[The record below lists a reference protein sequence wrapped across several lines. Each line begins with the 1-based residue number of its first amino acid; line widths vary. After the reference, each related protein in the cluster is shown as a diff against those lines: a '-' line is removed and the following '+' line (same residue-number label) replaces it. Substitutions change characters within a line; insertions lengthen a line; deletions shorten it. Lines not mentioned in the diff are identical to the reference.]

1 MLSFLCSCYI
11 ICWYVS
17 STFYVTQVASAAG
30 GQHIGVH
37 VLAHALCY
45 GIANCIWEVFIK
57 KKPVDASAFAFP
69 LAAVYHTCGTAAALY
84 GIWFMGG
91 VTTQMIKL
99 LEPVIVLVFMQL
111 LKRAKAELT
120 HRQYLGSCL
129 VIVTVLFRLFMDPS
143 FQFDYFLF
151 ALLISIWYPLRNTV
165 WTKDLRLSSSFT
177 SVVLSIGIYACAA
190 AYFGTLG
197 SVDLSVIVPAI
208 LFGVYQLSSLLVL
221 DAVEPQMH
229 STLNV
234 GKRCFVMFG
243 VYFMS
248 EVIDIP
254 KLLVYVVSLAGAALL
269 SFQVSNRKA
278 YFVTAVG
285 LVILACVTV
294 HQSDS
299 YSTTPL
305 VVESETNL
313 VHSAAEAWNDLGR
326 NADVVIFEKYVD
338 PQVDDLANFTLY
350 DASWKY
356 HNGNVG
362 NMVWRYAAST
372 AMIDHEHGCNNF
384 KPFKRYE
391 DPFFDGP
398 PDLLVIPVANIF
410 GDANKNLSPRFLNIL
425 TNITRKSKKVMMLG
439 AGSQVNYFGHDRHDI
454 DSPITVPH
462 HTERMKLY
470 SLSEAAQDLLSA
482 LVEKSELIGSRGT
495 VTSSIFRQY
504 SVSPKIMSMG
514 CPSLFLYQGNN
525 LGEVMQL
532 NRDKMLT
539 TNDKKSLKFILTL
552 PVVYGKKLLQVFHK
566 ITLDH
571 PESIVVL
578 QEPRDLRLL
587 EIAAKAGMNFPR
599 QKWFYTYDSWHK
611 FVCDFDGGV
620 GSRIHGSMMMV
631 ACGKPT
637 FIITPDLRVEE
648 LAAAMKIPFRSIIDK
663 ALTANLSAVDM
674 FALPAPSATEFD
686 NNRQQKAKQ
695 YLQAFH
701 KEGVVGSK
709 NMYLIAGEKSPRSCL
724 DSSM

>member
-1 MLSFLCSCYI
+1 
-11 ICWYVS
+11 V
-17 STFYVTQVASAAG
+17 
-30 GQHIGVH
+30 
-37 VLAHALCY
+37 
-45 GIANCIWEVFIK
+45 
-57 KKPVDASAFAFP
+57 
-69 LAAVYHTCGTAAALY
+69 
-84 GIWFMGG
+84 
-91 VTTQMIKL
+91 
-99 LEPVIVLVFMQL
+99 
-111 LKRAKAELT
+111 
-120 HRQYLGSCL
+120 
-129 VIVTVLFRLFMDPS
+129 
-143 FQFDYFLF
+143 
-151 ALLISIWYPLRNTV
+151 
-165 WTKDLRLSSSFT
+165 
-177 SVVLSIGIYACAA
+177 A
-190 AYFGTLG
+190 AYYGTLG

-234 GKRCFVMFG
+234 GKRCFVMLG

-278 YFVTAVG
+278 YSVTAVG
-285 LVILACVTV
+285 LVILVCVTV
-294 HQSDS
+294 YQS
-299 YSTTPL
+299 
-305 VVESETNL
+305 NL
-313 VHSAAEAWNDLGR
+313 VHSGPEGWSDLGR
-326 NADVVIFEKYVD
+326 NADVVIYEEYVD
-338 PQVDDLANFTLY
+338 PQVDDLAMFTLY

-362 NMVWRYAAST
+362 NLVWRYAAST
-372 AMIDHEHGCNNF
+372 AMIDREHGCNNI
-384 KPFKRYE
+384 KPFKNHE

-398 PDLLVIPVANIF
+398 PDLMVIPVANIF
-410 GDANKNLSPRFLNIL
+410 SDANKNLSPRFLNIL
-425 TNITRKSKKVMMLG
+425 TNITRKSKKVMIMG
-439 AGSQVNYFGHDRHDI
+439 AGSQVNYFGHDKHDI
-454 DSPITVPH
+454 DSPLTVPH
-462 HTERMKLY
+462 HKERMKLY
-470 SLSEAAQDLLSA
+470 SLSEGSQDLLSA

-504 SVSPKIMSMG
+504 SDSLKIMSMG

-525 LGEVMQL
+525 LGEVMQR
-532 NRDKMLT
+532 NREKLLT

-552 PVVYGKKLLQVFHK
+552 PVVYGKKLLQLFHK

-571 PESIVVL
+571 PKSVVVL

-587 EIAAKAGMNFPR
+587 GIAAKKAGMIFPR
-599 QKWFYTYDSWHK
+599 KKWFYTYDSWHK

-637 FIITPDLRVEE
+637 FIIAPDLRVEE
-648 LAAAMKIPFRSIIDK
+648 LAAAMKVPFRTIIDK
-663 ALTANLSAVDM
+663 VLTANLSALDI
-674 FALPAPSATEFD
+674 FALPAPSAEEFD

-724 DSSM
+724 ESSM

>member
-1 MLSFLCSCYI
+1 
-11 ICWYVS
+11 
-17 STFYVTQVASAAG
+17 
-30 GQHIGVH
+30 
-37 VLAHALCY
+37 
-45 GIANCIWEVFIK
+45 
-57 KKPVDASAFAFP
+57 
-69 LAAVYHTCGTAAALY
+69 
-84 GIWFMGG
+84 
-91 VTTQMIKL
+91 
-99 LEPVIVLVFMQL
+99 
-111 LKRAKAELT
+111 
-120 HRQYLGSCL
+120 
-129 VIVTVLFRLFMDPS
+129 
-143 FQFDYFLF
+143 
-151 ALLISIWYPLRNTV
+151 
-165 WTKDLRLSSSFT
+165 
-177 SVVLSIGIYACAA
+177 
-190 AYFGTLG
+190 
-197 SVDLSVIVPAI
+197 
-208 LFGVYQLSSLLVL
+208 
-221 DAVEPQMH
+221 MH

-234 GKRCFVMFG
+234 GKRCFVMLG

-285 LVILACVTV
+285 LVILVCVTDY
-294 HQSDS
+294 QSNS
-299 YSTTPL
+299 YLTTL
-305 VVESETNL
+305 FAIESETHL
-313 VHSAAEAWNDLGR
+313 VRRGPDGWNDLGR
-326 NADVVIFEKYVD
+326 NADVVIYEEYVD

-362 NMVWRYAAST
+362 NLVWSYAASIS
-372 AMIDHEHGCNNF
+372 MIDREHGCNNI
-384 KPFKRYE
+384 KPLKSNE

-398 PDLLVIPVANIF
+398 PDLMVIPVANIF
-410 GDANKNLSPRFLNIL
+410 GVANVDPSPRVLKILNVL
-425 TNITRKSKKVMMLG
+425 SNITRKSKKVMIMG

-454 DSPITVPH
+454 DSPITIIPQQA
-462 HTERMKLY
+462 ERVKLY
-470 SLSEAAQDLLSA
+470 NLSEASQGLLSA

-495 VTSSIFRQY
+495 VTSSIFRQH
-504 SVSPKIMSMG
+504 SDSPKIVSMG

-525 LGEVMQL
+525 LGEVMQR
-532 NRDKMLT
+532 NREKVLT

-552 PVVYGKKLLQVFHK
+552 PVVYGKKLLQLFHK

-571 PESIVVL
+571 PESVVVL

-587 EIAAKAGMNFPR
+587 GIAAKAGMNFPR
-599 QKWFYTYDSWHK
+599 QKWFYTYDSWHS

-648 LAAAMKIPFRSIIDK
+648 LAAAMKVPFRAIIDK
-663 ALTANLSAVDM
+663 DLTSNLSVVDI
-674 FALPAPSATEFD
+674 FSLPAPSAEEFD
-686 NNRQQKAKQ
+686 NNRQQKAKK

-724 DSSM
+724 ESSM